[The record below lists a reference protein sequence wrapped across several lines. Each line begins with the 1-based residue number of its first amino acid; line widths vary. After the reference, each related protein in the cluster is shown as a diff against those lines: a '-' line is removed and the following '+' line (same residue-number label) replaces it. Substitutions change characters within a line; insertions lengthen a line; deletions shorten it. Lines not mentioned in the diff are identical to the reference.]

1 MPYKC
6 LDTENWKAISMQ
18 HGNVKWFD
26 QRRGVGSIEPED
38 GEDIPVEISAL
49 HRSGIDTL
57 KEGQLVAFDLEWR
70 RGQMVAEDLK
80 VL

>member
-1 MPYKC
+1 M
-6 LDTENWKAISMQ
+6 N

-26 QRRGVGSIEPED
+26 QGRGIGKIEPVD
-38 GEDIPVEISAL
+38 GEDILVDSSAL
-49 HRSGIDTL
+49 KRSGIDTL
-57 KEGQLVAFDLEWR
+57 KEGQLVAFDMEWR

>member
-1 MPYKC
+1 
-6 LDTENWKAISMQ
+6 MQ

-26 QRRGVGSIEPED
+26 QGRGIGTIEPED
-38 GEDIPVEISAL
+38 GEDTVLVDSSAL
-49 HRSGIDTL
+49 RRSGINTL
-57 KEGQLVAFDLEWR
+57 TEGQVVFFDLEWR